1 MGFILVV
8 AAGVLP
14 CLSFCLGF
22 LQRWAVIRTC
32 QRNKPFLLPKSPLLL
47 VFIRAVEGK
56 LEQTD
61 RQTDR
66 HDAIGSA
73 LKKLQV
79 GAPGGVSMDLCFGK
93 REKTASNAAHM

>member
-61 RQTDR
+61 R

-73 LKKLQV
+73 LKKLLV
-79 GAPGGVSMDLCFGK
+79 GAAWGS
-93 REKTASNAAHM
+93 